1 MFKKLKR
8 ARGSVTRPRAWLPVS
23 ALLLVAGQANAGA
36 VIKINDEA
44 SVSLGAGVR
53 FSFSSVEDGSPS
65 GTERSSDFDVNN
77 VRIFTSGRIN
87 KHIGATV
94 NLEGSSDGNDTR
106 ILDAYAQ
113 FEFNDDF
120 NIWLGRHLP
129 PSDRANLAGPFY
141 TYSWDFPGAVSQY
154 PSFAI
159 GRDDGVTVWGKPL
172 DGKLTYAFGMFE
184 GANRA
189 AGLSND
195 EDKLLFAGRVAYAFL
210 DPEPAP
216 AYYTAST
223 YYGAKDIF
231 TVGLAFMQQS
241 DAVGTSAAK
250 GDYLAYSLDV
260 LFEKSLAAAGVVT
273 VEGAYYDY
281 DTDNTVDA
289 TPAQCATASL
299 SNNCGGKVQGTAYM
313 LGGAYLIP
321 GEVGIGRFQPFV
333 RYQKFE
339 PDSAATTE
347 VMDLGVNY
355 VIKGHDARITG
366 MYSKTEVGAVDTD
379 RFVVGVQ
386 LQY

>member
-1 MFKKLKR
+1 MLKKLKQV
-8 ARGSVTRPRAWLPVS
+8 RGSVIPRAWLPISVL
-23 ALLLVAGQANAGA
+23 ALAAGQANAGA

-44 SVSLGAGVR
+44 SVSLGAGMR
-53 FSFSSVEDGSPS
+53 FSFSSVEDAAPG
-65 GTERSSDFDVNN
+65 GTERSSDFDLNN
-77 VRIFTSGRIN
+77 LRIFTSGRIS

-94 NLEGSSDGNDTR
+94 NLEGTSDGNDTR

-113 FEFNDDF
+113 FEFNDYV
-120 NIWLGRHLP
+120 NIWFGRHLP

-141 TYSWDFPGAVSQY
+141 TYSWDFPGTVSQY

-159 GRDDGVTVWGKPL
+159 GRDDGVTIWGKPM
-172 DGKLTYAFGMFE
+172 DGKLTYAFGAFE

-189 AGLSND
+189 AGLSNE

-241 DAVGTSAAK
+241 DGVGTSALK
-250 GDYLAYSLDV
+250 DDYLAYSVDV
-260 LFEKSLAAAGVVT
+260 LFEKSLAGAGVVT
-273 VEGAYYDY
+273 AEGAYYNY
-281 DTDNTVDA
+281 DTGNVADA
-289 TPAQCATASL
+289 TPAQCATANL
-299 SNNCGGKVQGTAYM
+299 SNNCGGKVEGTAYM

-321 GEVGIGRFQPFV
+321 GNVGVGRFQPFV

-339 PDSAATTE
+339 PDSAAVTK

-366 MYSKTEVGAVDTD
+366 MYSRTEAGAVDTD
-379 RFVVGVQ
+379 KFVVGVQ

>member
-1 MFKKLKR
+1 MLKKLKQV
-8 ARGSVTRPRAWLPVS
+8 RGSVIPRAWLPIS
-23 ALLLVAGQANAGA
+23 ALLLAAGQANAGA

-44 SVSLGAGVR
+44 SVSLGAGMR
-53 FSFSSVEDGSPS
+53 FSFSSVEDAAPS
-65 GTERSSDFDVNN
+65 GTERSSDFDLNN
-77 VRIFTSGRIN
+77 LRIFTSGRIS

-94 NLEGSSDGNDTR
+94 NLEGTSDGNDTR

-113 FEFNDDF
+113 FEFNDYF
-120 NIWLGRHLP
+120 NIWFGRHLP

-141 TYSWDFPGAVSQY
+141 TYSWDFPGTVSQY

-159 GRDDGVTVWGKPL
+159 GRDDGVTIWGKPM
-172 DGKLTYAFGMFE
+172 DGKLTYAFGAFE

-189 AGLSND
+189 AGLSNE

-241 DAVGTSAAK
+241 DGVGTSALK
-250 GDYLAYSLDV
+250 DDYLAYSVDV
-260 LFEKSLAAAGVVT
+260 LFEKSLAGAGVVT
-273 VEGAYYDY
+273 AEGAYYNY
-281 DTDNTVDA
+281 DTGNVVDA

-299 SNNCGGKVQGTAYM
+299 FNNCGGKVEGTAYM

-321 GEVGIGRFQPFV
+321 GDVGIGRFQPFV

-339 PDSAATTE
+339 PDNAAATK

-366 MYSKTEVGAVDTD
+366 MYSRTEVGAVDTD
-379 RFVVGVQ
+379 KFVVGVQ